1 MYNSEQS
8 STRPGSANYEHAIE
22 LAAERKSDLS
32 LAATLLSLFDFSA
45 TGQVT
50 QEDWERGLST
60 LLLGGLSQD
69 IGLWQQLLDR
79 YDPHDTGAVQLER
92 VRDVLPIDPRISVL
106 LQQLVHSVAG
116 CREYVASATK
126 KQNKEVEMRSQRA
139 VINLRKRL
147 LEPIFAGWRD
157 VIRAEKTLKR
167 RAARFMRSSS
177 IGKAWRTWNDVCENA
192 ELVAKKRQRMA
203 KMLRRMQQR
212 GVSKAL
218 NQWLDMWE
226 ERKVRLD
233 ARAAS
238 IAPAPAHHLATRPA
252 QQPPRVATALSDT
265 FFSLPPPARSGC
277 KSSRVV
283 PSAAASPARGTSGQR
298 WLSSTRV

>member
-1 MYNSEQS
+1 MESDSSPS
-8 STRPGSANYEHAIE
+8 STRPGSAHYEHAIE
-22 LAAERKSDLS
+22 LGAAERKSDLS

-69 IGLWQQLLDR
+69 TGLWQQLLDR
-79 YDPHDTGAVQLER
+79 YDPHDKGAVQLER

-147 LEPIFAGWRD
+147 LEPIFSGWRD
-157 VIRAEKTLKR
+157 VIRADKKVQR
-167 RAARFMRSSS
+167 RAARFMRNNS
-177 IGKAWRTWNDVCENA
+177 IGKAWRTWNDVCDNA
-192 ELVAKKRQRMA
+192 ALVAKKRQRMA

-226 ERKVRLD
+226 ERKVCAA
-233 ARAAS
+233 ARAAAAS
-238 IAPAPAHHLATRPA
+238 SSSK
-252 QQPPRVATALSDT
+252 QQQQQ
-265 FFSLPPPARSGC
+265 
-277 KSSRVV
+277 
-283 PSAAASPARGTSGQR
+283 AAASSSKQQQQAAAASSSSARAPQQWRAAAANWSAR
-298 WLSSTRV
+298 ISTTKPDTI